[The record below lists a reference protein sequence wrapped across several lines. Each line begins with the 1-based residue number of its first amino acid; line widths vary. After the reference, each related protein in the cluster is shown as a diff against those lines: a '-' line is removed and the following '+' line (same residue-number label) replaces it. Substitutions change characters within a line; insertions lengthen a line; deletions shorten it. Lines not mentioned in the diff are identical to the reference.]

1 MYNKLLKN
9 GTAIAMI
16 VGTIMI
22 ALFGIGIMTGE
33 TTVND
38 AGVEVVEV
46 GLGLDNNNSY
56 CSCIYSHVV
65 EHSQG
70 HIYFR

>member
-46 GLGLDNNNSY
+46 CLLYTSM
-56 CSCIYSHVV
+56 CIRDR
-65 EHSQG
+65 HSPKK
-70 HIYFR
+70 YT